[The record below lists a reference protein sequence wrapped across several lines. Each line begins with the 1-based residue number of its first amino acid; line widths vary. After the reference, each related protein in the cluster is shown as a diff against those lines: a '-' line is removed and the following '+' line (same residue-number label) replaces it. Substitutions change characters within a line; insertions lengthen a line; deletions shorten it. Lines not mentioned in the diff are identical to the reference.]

1 MSIRP
6 FGPERDSL
14 EETPRIVESVT
25 EKGTRLQMNFGEM
38 GNFLISSDDRAA
50 LEDLMEVFGEILE
63 EMATNGEQLA
73 MNGERRLTVFAL
85 IESDLNKS
93 ESEIHELLE
102 VDTENLPPRGEVGR
116 FSTNG
121 ICYKSDN
128 VDFTVRF
135 HDGVMDGLSDVEGAA
150 MAVLSGSFAHLI
162 ATITK
167 ETDDPADAFHYFQSD
182 LEELGD
188 RLAEIYELG
197 QLRLN

>member
-1 MSIRP
+1 MSTGA
-6 FGPERDSL
+6 FGPESEPL
-14 EETPRIVESVT
+14 GNIPRIVESVT
-25 EKGTRLQMNFGEM
+25 EGGTRLQMNFGEV
-38 GNFLISSDDRAA
+38 GNFLLSGDDRVA
-50 LEDLMEVFGEILE
+50 LEDLMEVFGGILE
-63 EMATNGEQLA
+63 GVATNEEALL

-85 IESDLNKS
+85 IESDLNRS

-116 FSTNG
+116 FGTNG
-121 ICYKSDN
+121 IAYRSDG

-135 HDGVMDGLSDVEGAA
+135 HDGVDGLWDIEGAA
-150 MAVLSGSFAHLI
+150 MAVLAGSFAHLI

>member
-1 MSIRP
+1 MSTGA
-6 FGPERDSL
+6 FGPESEPL
-14 EETPRIVESVT
+14 GNIPRIVESVT
-25 EKGTRLQMNFGEM
+25 EGGTRLQMNFGEV
-38 GNFLISSDDRAA
+38 GNFLLSGDDRVA
-50 LEDLMEVFGEILE
+50 LEDLMEVFGGILE
-63 EMATNGEQLA
+63 GVATNEEALL

-85 IESDLNKS
+85 IESDLNRS

-116 FSTNG
+116 FGTNG
-121 ICYKSDN
+121 IAYRSDG

-135 HDGVMDGLSDVEGAA
+135 HDGVDGLWDIEGAA

-167 ETDDPADAFHYFQSD
+167 ETDDPADAFHCFQSD

>member
-1 MSIRP
+1 MSTGAY
-6 FGPERDSL
+6 GPERDFL
-14 EETPRIVESVT
+14 GEVPRIVESVT
-25 EKGTRLQMNFGEM
+25 EGGTRLQMNFGEV
-38 GNFLISSDDRAA
+38 GNFLLSGDDRVA
-50 LEDLMEVFGEILE
+50 LEDLMEVFGGILE
-63 EMATNGEQLA
+63 GVATNEEALL

-85 IESDLNKS
+85 IESDLNRS

-116 FSTNG
+116 FGTNG
-121 ICYKSDN
+121 IAYRSDG

-135 HDGVMDGLSDVEGAA
+135 HDGVDGLWDIEGAA
-150 MAVLSGSFAHLI
+150 MAVLAGSFAHLI

-182 LEELGD
+182 LEELRD